1 MSEDAAHPT
10 GDPGG
15 DPGAGPARGPGGA
28 RPEDIGTAWNRPPD
42 GTAASREPDSWVSGG
57 VTFAGVLMLCS
68 GVLSALQGI
77 SAIARDDVFVR
88 TGDYVYAMDL
98 TGWGWIHLIIGVLL
112 AVTGGGLLKGMA
124 WARIAGICFAALSL
138 VAQFLFLP
146 YAVFWPI
153 TMIAIDLFVI
163 WALLSRQ
170 EGAG

>member
-1 MSEDAAHPT
+1 MSQDAAHPT

-15 DPGAGPARGPGGA
+15 DPGAGPARGPAGA
-28 RPEDIGTAWNRPPD
+28 RPDDIGTAWNRPPG
-42 GTAASREPDSWVSGG
+42 GTAEARERDSWVSGG

-88 TGDYVYAMDL
+88 TGAYAYALDL